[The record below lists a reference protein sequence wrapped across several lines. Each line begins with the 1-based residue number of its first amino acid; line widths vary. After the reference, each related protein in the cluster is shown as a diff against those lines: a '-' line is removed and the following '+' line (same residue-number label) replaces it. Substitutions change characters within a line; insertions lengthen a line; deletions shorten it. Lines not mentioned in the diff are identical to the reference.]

1 MSAKKQGSDDGAV
14 TRPAYPAH
22 WEADV
27 VLRDGGTAH
36 VRPISPDDAER
47 LVDFYADVSPKSKYY
62 RFFAAMPTLS
72 PKEVR
77 RFVDVDHHDR
87 VALVLTIAERI
98 IAVGQV
104 ERLDARPGER
114 DRAEVAF
121 LVQDRHQHRGIGQ
134 LLLEHLAQVG
144 REVEVGEFVAEILP
158 DNTGMLQVF
167 RDAGY
172 QVTGGF
178 EDGVVAMRFPIDA
191 TITSLGVMVSREHR
205 ADTASVQRF
214 LRAGSVAVVGASRRE
229 DTIGRA
235 LVRNLVLGDFQGRV
249 YAVNPAAESVSGIP
263 SYPSVADIPDPVD
276 IAVVAVPAASV
287 PDVILDCAHKG
298 VHGVVVVSAGFAEL
312 GKEGRA
318 LQRQVLK
325 LCRTYGLRLIGPNC
339 LGVINTA
346 TDERLNASLAP
357 VMPPRGRTGFFC
369 QSGAL
374 GVAILEN
381 VARRGLGL
389 STFVSAG
396 NRADVS
402 GNDLLQYWEEDE
414 GTEVVLLYLESLGN
428 PRKFSRI
435 ARRVSRRKPVIAVKS
450 GRATQGVPMGHSV
463 RTSEQGSVAVEA
475 MFRQAG
481 VIQVDSLDEMFDVAQ
496 LLAHQ
501 PLPRGNRLAVI
512 SNSDALALLANDT
525 AAAMG
530 LRARSF
536 GELRADASAVDFA
549 TALDAALADEDV
561 DAVLAVYLP
570 PIDTSG
576 EAVAQVLAERGLTA
590 GKEGKP
596 LLSSFLAAQGLPEL
610 LQAPDAGTAG
620 RGSVPSY
627 AAPDAA
633 VRALARAVDYAQ
645 WLARPEEDVLP
656 ADQVDA
662 AGARAVVS
670 GVLLDQAHGRKL
682 TAGELETLL
691 AAYGIELWRRIDV
704 TTVRSAVAAGD
715 RLGWDV
721 VLKATAEHL
730 RQRPDL
736 AHVKRGIRDRD
747 QMREAWRTMKSTV
760 GSPRS
765 AGYVVQPKAPPGVPV
780 SIRGVEDPLFG
791 PLVSFGM
798 SGFVSDLLGDR
809 VLRIPPLDR
818 GDAEEMVR
826 EIKAG
831 PLLSGYRGSEPVDV
845 AAVELMLLKVAQ
857 LKNDLP
863 ELRTLDLSLVLVSTK
878 GAHVL
883 SADAWVEPATTARA
897 GWFERRLSDPMVD
910 TVPG

>member
-1 MSAKKQGSDDGAV
+1 VSAESTAPRSGR
-14 TRPAYPAH
+14 RPYPAH

-36 VRPISPDDAER
+36 LRPISLDDAGR
-47 LVDFYADVSPKSKYY
+47 LVEFYDEVSPRSKYY

-72 PKEVR
+72 EREVR

-87 VALVLTIAERI
+87 VALVLTIADRI
-98 IAVGQV
+98 IAVGQF
-104 ERLDARPGER
+104 ERLPTEQGGR
-114 DRAEVAF
+114 DHAEVAF

-144 REVEVGEFVAEILP
+144 REVDVAGFVAEILP
-158 DNTGMLQVF
+158 DNRGMLQVF
-167 RDAGY
+167 REAGY
-172 QVTGGF
+172 QVSGGF

-191 TITSLGVMVSREHR
+191 TVTSLGVMVAREHR

-214 LRAGSVAVVGASRRE
+214 LGARSVAVIGASRRAE
-229 DTIGRA
+229 SVGRA
-235 LVRNLVLGDFQGRV
+235 LVRNLVHGDFQGRL
-249 YAVNPAAESVSGIP
+249 YAVNPTADAVSGVP
-263 SYPSVADIPDPVD
+263 AYPSITDVPDPVD
-276 IAVVAVPAASV
+276 IAVVAVPAAAV
-287 PDVILDCAHKG
+287 PDVLLDCAAKG
-298 VHGVVVVSAGFAEL
+298 VHGVVVISSGFAES

-318 LQRQVLK
+318 LQRQVLR

-346 TDERLNASLAP
+346 ADQQLNASLAP
-357 VMPPRGRTGFFC
+357 ELPPRGRAGFFC

-374 GVAILEN
+374 GVAILGN

-414 GTEVVLLYLESLGN
+414 ATELVLLYLESVGN

-463 RTSEQGSVAVEA
+463 RTSAYGSLAVEA

-501 PLPRGNRLAVI
+501 PLPRGNRMAVVG
-512 SNSDALALLANDT
+512 NSDALELLAIDT
-525 AAAMG
+525 ATAAG
-530 LRARSF
+530 LEARSTDS
-536 GELRADASAVDFA
+536 GVLPADASAEQFA
-549 TALDAALADEDV
+549 QALDAALADDSV

-570 PIDTSG
+570 PVDTSG
-576 EAVAQVLAERGLTA
+576 DDVAQVLAERGRH
-590 GKEGKP
+590 GDKP
-596 LLSSFLAAQGLPEL
+596 LLSSFLAAQGLPDL
-610 LQAPDAGTAG
+610 LRVPDAEGAAG

-627 AAPDAA
+627 SAPDSA
-633 VRALARAVDYAQ
+633 VRALARAVGYAR
-645 WLARPEEDVLP
+645 WRGRPEGEVLPTDEVDATGGRGVVTDVL
-656 ADQVDA
+656 V
-662 AGARAVVS
+662 RES
-670 GVLLDQAHGRKL
+670 TGRRL
-682 TAGELETLL
+682 TDDELERLL
-691 AAYGIELWRRIDV
+691 AAYGVVLWPRV
-704 TTVRSAVAAGD
+704 AVSSVKAAVAAGEQ
-715 RLGWDV
+715 LGWNV
-721 VLKATAEHL
+721 VLKATAERL

-736 AHVKRGIRDRD
+736 AHVQREIQDAEH
-747 QMREAWRTMKSTV
+747 MREAWRRMRVSV
-760 GSPRS
+760 GAPRA
-765 AGYVVQPKAPPGVPV
+765 AGFVVQRNAPPGVPV
-780 SIRGVEDPLFG
+780 GVRGLEDPLFG

-818 GDAEEMVR
+818 RDAAEMVS
-826 EIKAG
+826 EIKAA
-831 PLLSGYRGSEPVDV
+831 PLLTGYRGSAPVDV
-845 AAVELMLLKVAQ
+845 DAVETLLLKVAQ

-863 ELRTLDLSLVLVSTK
+863 EVRSLDLPLVLVSGE

-883 SADAWVEPATTARA
+883 SAEATVEPAANART
-897 GWFERRLSDPMVD
+897 GWFERRLSDPVTD
-910 TVPG
+910 TSPG

>member
-1 MSAKKQGSDDGAV
+1 VSGAS
-14 TRPAYPAH
+14 TPEGAARRAYPAH

-36 VRPISPDDAER
+36 LRPISPEDAGL
-47 LVDFYADVSPKSKYY
+47 LVDFYAEVSPRSKYY

-72 PKEVR
+72 EKEVR

-87 VALVLTIAERI
+87 VALVLTVAERM
-98 IAVGQV
+98 IAVGQF
-104 ERLDARPGER
+104 ERLPGRAGER

-144 REVEVGEFVAEILP
+144 REVDVHEFVAEILP

-178 EDGVVAMRFPIDA
+178 EDGVVAMRFPIDP
-191 TITSLGVMVSREHR
+191 TVTSLGVMVAREHR

-214 LRAGSVAVVGASRRE
+214 LGAGSVAVVGASRRE
-229 DTIGRA
+229 ETVGRA
-235 LVRNLVLGDFQGRV
+235 LVRNLVHGDFQGRV
-249 YAVNPAAESVSGIP
+249 YAVNPAAKSVSGIP
-263 SYPSVADIPDPVD
+263 SYPSVTEIPDPVD
-276 IAVVAVPAASV
+276 IAVIAVPAESV
-287 PDVILDCAHKG
+287 PDVVLDCAAKG
-298 VHGVVVVSAGFAEL
+298 VHGVVVVSSGFAEE

-318 LQRQVLK
+318 LQRQVLR

-346 TDERLNASLAP
+346 VEQQLNASLAP
-357 VMPPRGRTGFFC
+357 DMPPRGRAGFFC

-414 GTEVVLLYLESLGN
+414 ATEVVLLYLESLGN

-463 RTSEQGSVAVEA
+463 RTSEHGSAGVDA

-501 PLPRGNRLAVI
+501 PLPRGNRLAVV
-512 SNSDALALLANDT
+512 SNSDALGLLASDT
-525 AAAMG
+525 AAALG
-530 LRARSF
+530 LHAVPV
-536 GELRADASAVDFA
+536 GALRADASAEQFER
-549 TALDAALADEDV
+549 ALDDAMSDDQV

-570 PIDTSG
+570 PVDTSG
-576 EAVAQVLAERGLTA
+576 ARVARVLAERGQ
-590 GKEGKP
+590 GGDKP

-610 LQAPDAGTAG
+610 LRVPDADSASG

-627 AAPDAA
+627 SAPDAA
-633 VRALARAVDYAQ
+633 VRALARAVGYAE
-645 WLARPEEDVLP
+645 WLARPEVEVHPTDE
-656 ADQVDA
+656 VDEA
-662 AGARAVVS
+662 TARGVVTGA
-670 GVLLDQAHGRKL
+670 LLDDGQGRRL
-682 TAGELETLL
+682 TDDELERLL
-691 AAYGIELWRRIDV
+691 AAYDVELWRRIG
-704 TTVRSAVAAGD
+704 VRSARAAVAAGEQ
-715 RLGWDV
+715 LGWDV
-721 VLKATAEHL
+721 VLKATAERL

-736 AHVKRGIRDRD
+736 AHVRRGIQDAAH
-747 QMREAWRTMKSTV
+747 MRETWEEMRSTLDD
-760 GSPRS
+760 PRS
-765 AGYVVQPKAPPGVPV
+765 AGLVVQRSAPPGVPV

-818 GDAEEMVR
+818 RDAEEMVR
-826 EIKAG
+826 EIKAA
-831 PLLSGYRGSEPVDV
+831 PLLSGYRGSAPVDV
-845 AAVELMLLKVAQ
+845 GAVETLLLKVAQ

-863 ELRTLDLSLVLVSTK
+863 EVRSIDLSLVLASAK

-883 SADAWVEPATTARA
+883 SAEAWVEPADDART

-910 TVPG
+910 TLPG

>member
-1 MSAKKQGSDDGAV
+1 VEGEQNGTGV
-14 TRPAYPAH
+14 TSGRGYPAH

-36 VRPISPDDAER
+36 LRPISPADAEL

-72 PKEVR
+72 EREVR

-87 VALVLTIAERI
+87 VALVLTIAERM
-98 IAVGQV
+98 IAVGQF
-104 ERLDARPGER
+104 ERLPAGPGQR
-114 DRAEVAF
+114 DQAEVAF

-144 REVEVGEFVAEILP
+144 RELDIHQFVAEILP

-172 QVTGGF
+172 EVTGGF
-178 EDGVVAMRFPIDA
+178 EDGVVAMRFPIDS
-191 TITSLGVMVSREHR
+191 TVTSLGVMVGREHR

-214 LRAGSVAVVGASRRE
+214 LNARSVAVVGASRRAE
-229 DTIGRA
+229 TVGRA
-235 LVRNLVLGDFQGRV
+235 LVRNLLLGDFQGRV
-249 YAVNPAAESVSGIP
+249 YAVNPTAESVSGIP
-263 SYPSVADIPDPVD
+263 SYPSIIDVPDHVD
-276 IAVVAVPAASV
+276 IAVIAVRAAAV
-287 PDVILDCAHKG
+287 PDVVLDCAQKG
-298 VHGVVVVSAGFAEL
+298 VHGVVVVSSGFAEA
-312 GKEGRA
+312 GKEGTA

-346 TDERLNASLAP
+346 AEQQLNASLAP
-357 VMPPRGRTGFFC
+357 ELPPRGRAGFFC

-414 GTEVVLLYLESLGN
+414 ATEVVLLYLESLGN

-450 GRATQGVPMGHSV
+450 GRATQGVPMGHAV
-463 RTSEQGSVAVEA
+463 RTSEHGSAGVDA

-501 PLPRGNRLAVI
+501 PLPRGNRLAVV
-512 SNSDALALLANDT
+512 SNSDALALLAGDT
-525 AAAMG
+525 AAALG
-530 LRARSF
+530 LDARPVGVLS
-536 GELRADASAVDFA
+536 ADASAAQFEA
-549 TALDAALADEDV
+549 ALDEALAAADV

-570 PIDTSG
+570 PVDTNG
-576 EAVAQVLAERGLTA
+576 DEVARVLAERGQRTD
-590 GKEGKP
+590 KT

-610 LQAPDAGTAG
+610 LRAPDVASTAG

-627 AAPDAA
+627 SAPDDA
-633 VRALARAVDYAQ
+633 VRALARAVGYAE
-645 WLARPEEDVLP
+645 WVARPEVEVLP
-656 ADQVDA
+656 TDDVDE
-662 AGARAVVS
+662 AGARSVVT
-670 GVLLDQAHGRKL
+670 GALLDSAEGRRL
-682 TAGELETLL
+682 SDDELARLL
-691 AAYGIELWRRIDV
+691 AAYGVEVWRRIEV
-704 TTVRSAVAAGD
+704 SSEKAAVRAGE
-715 RLGWDV
+715 RLGWNV
-721 VLKATAEHL
+721 VLKAAAEPL

-736 AHVKRGIRDRD
+736 AHVQRGISDAAH
-747 QMREAWRTMKSTV
+747 MREAWHHMRETL

-765 AGYVVQPKAPPGVPV
+765 ANFVVQRNAPPGVPL
-780 SIRGVEDPLFG
+780 SLRGIEDPLFG
-791 PLVSFGM
+791 PLVSFGL

-818 GDAEEMVR
+818 RDAEEMVR
-826 EIKAG
+826 EIRAA
-831 PLLSGYRGSEPVDV
+831 PLLSGYRGSRPVDMD
-845 AAVELMLLKVAQ
+845 AVETLLLKVAQ
-857 LKNDLP
+857 MKNDLA
-863 ELRTLDLSLVLVSTK
+863 EVRRLDLSLVLAASH

-883 SADAWVEPATTARA
+883 SAEAWVEPAASART
-897 GWFERRLSDPMVD
+897 GWFERRLSDPGID
-910 TVPG
+910 TLPG

>member
-1 MSAKKQGSDDGAV
+1 
-14 TRPAYPAH
+14 
-22 WEADV
+22 
-27 VLRDGGTAH
+27 
-36 VRPISPDDAER
+36 VRPISPEDAER
-47 LVDFYADVSPKSKYY
+47 LVEFYADVSPKSKYY

-72 PKEVR
+72 EREVR

-87 VALVLTIAERI
+87 VALVLMVAERI
-98 IAVGQV
+98 IAVGQF
-104 ERLDARPGER
+104 ERLPARPGRR
-114 DRAEVAF
+114 DQAEVAF

-144 REVEVGEFVAEILP
+144 REIDVGEFVAEILP

-172 QVTGGF
+172 QVRGGF

-191 TITSLGVMVSREHR
+191 TVTSLGVMVAREHR

-214 LRAGSVAVVGASRRE
+214 LGARSVAIVGASRRAE
-229 DTIGRA
+229 TVGRA
-235 LVRNLVLGDFQGRV
+235 LVRNLVHGDFQGRV
-249 YAVNPAAESVSGIP
+249 YAVNPAAESVSGLP
-263 SYPSVADIPDPVD
+263 AYASVTDIPDPVD
-276 IAVVAVPAASV
+276 IAVVAVPAPAV
-287 PDVILDCAHKG
+287 PDVVLDCAAKG
-298 VHGVVVVSAGFAEL
+298 VHGVVVISAGFAES

-318 LQRQVLK
+318 LQRQVLR

-339 LGVINTA
+339 LGVINTDA
-346 TDERLNASLAP
+346 DQQLNASLAP
-357 VMPPRGRTGFFC
+357 VMPPRGRAGFFC

-381 VARRGLGL
+381 VASRGLGL

-402 GNDLLQYWEEDE
+402 GNDLLQYWEEDDA
-414 GTEVVLLYLESLGN
+414 TEVVLLYLESLGN

-450 GRATQGVPMGHSV
+450 GRATQGVPMGHAV
-463 RTSEQGSVAVEA
+463 RTSEHGSPGVDA

-501 PLPRGNRLAVI
+501 PLPRGNRIAVV
-512 SNSDALALLANDT
+512 SNSDALALLARDT
-525 AAAMG
+525 AAAWG
-530 LRARSF
+530 LQARPCAA
-536 GELRADASAVDFA
+536 LRPDATAQDFA
-549 TALDAALADEDV
+549 RALDAALDDDEV
-561 DAVLAVYLP
+561 DAVLTVYVP
-570 PIDTSG
+570 PIDVSG
-576 EAVAQVLAERGLTA
+576 QEVAQVLADRGPHT
-590 GKEGKP
+590 GKP
-596 LLSSFLAAQGLPEL
+596 LLSSFLGAQGLPEL
-610 LQAPDAGTAG
+610 LRVPETGADGTAG

-627 AAPDAA
+627 SAPDAA
-633 VRALARAVDYAQ
+633 VRALARAVGYAE
-645 WLARPEEDVLP
+645 WLARPEVEVLP
-656 ADQVDA
+656 TDDVDEA
-662 AGARAVVS
+662 AARSVVT
-670 GVLLDQAHGRKL
+670 GVLIGGAEGRRLDDD
-682 TAGELETLL
+682 ELERLL
-691 AAYGIELWRRIDV
+691 AAYGIETWPRIPV
-704 TTVRSAVAAGD
+704 TSAKSAVAAGD
-715 RLGWDV
+715 RLGWNV
-721 VLKATAEHL
+721 VLKATAEPL

-736 AHVKRGIRDRD
+736 AHVHRGITDAAH
-747 QMREAWRTMKSTV
+747 MREAWEAMKRTV
-760 GSPRS
+760 DHPRS
-765 AGYVVQPKAPPGVPV
+765 AGFVVQRNAPPGVPV

-818 GDAEEMVR
+818 HEAEQMVR
-826 EIKAG
+826 EIKAA
-831 PLLSGYRGSEPVDV
+831 PLLSGYRGSAPVDTDAV
-845 AAVELMLLKVAQ
+845 ATLLLRVAQ

-863 ELRTLDLSLVLVSTK
+863 EVRSLDLSLVLVGSK

-883 SADAWVEPATTARA
+883 SAEAWVAPAADART

-910 TVPG
+910 TLPG

>member
-1 MSAKKQGSDDGAV
+1 VETGPQ
-14 TRPAYPAH
+14 PYPAH

-36 VRPISPDDAER
+36 LRPISPDDAER
-47 LVDFYADVSPKSKYY
+47 LVEFYAEVSPKSKYY

-72 PKEVR
+72 EREVQ
-77 RFVDVDHHDR
+77 RFVAVDHHDR

-98 IAVGQV
+98 IAVGQF
-104 ERLDARPGER
+104 ERLPGKQDGR
-114 DRAEVAF
+114 DQAEVAF

-144 REVEVGEFVAEILP
+144 REVDVGQFVAEILP

-178 EDGVVAMRFPIDA
+178 EDGVVAMRFSIDP
-191 TITSLGVMVSREHR
+191 TVTSLGVMVAREHR
-205 ADTASVQRF
+205 ADTATVHRF
-214 LRAGSVAVVGASRRE
+214 LGARSVAIIGASRRA
-229 DTIGRA
+229 DSVGRT
-235 LVRNLVLGDFQGRV
+235 LVRNLVHGDFQGRV
-249 YAVNPAAESVSGIP
+249 YAVNPAAEAVSGIP
-263 SYPSVADIPDPVD
+263 AYASVTEVPDPVD
-276 IAVVAVPAASV
+276 IAVVAVPAAAV
-287 PDVILDCAHKG
+287 PDVLLDCAAKG
-298 VHGVVVVSAGFAEL
+298 VHGVVVISSGFAEV

-318 LQRQVLK
+318 LQRQVLR

-346 TDERLNASLAP
+346 ADQQLNASLAP
-357 VMPPRGRTGFFC
+357 EMPPRGRASFFC

-389 STFVSAG
+389 TTFVSAG

-402 GNDLLQYWEEDE
+402 GNDLLQYWEEDDA
-414 GTEVVLLYLESLGN
+414 TEVVLLYLESLGN

-463 RTSEQGSVAVEA
+463 RTSEHGSVAVDA

-501 PLPRGNRLAVI
+501 PLPRGNRLAVV
-512 SNSDALALLANDT
+512 SNSDALELLAVDT
-525 AAAMG
+525 AAALG
-530 LRARSF
+530 LEARSM
-536 GELRADASAVDFA
+536 GVLGADASAEHFA
-549 TALDAALADEDV
+549 RSLDAALADETV

-570 PIDTSG
+570 PVDTSG
-576 EAVAQVLAERGLTA
+576 DAVARVLAERGQRT
-590 GKEGKP
+590 EKP

-610 LQAPDAGTAG
+610 LRVPDTHGTAG

-627 AAPDAA
+627 SAPDSA
-633 VRALARAVDYAQ
+633 VRALARAVGYSR
-645 WLARPEEDVLP
+645 WRGRPEVEVLP
-656 ADQVDA
+656 TDTVDE
-662 AGARAVVS
+662 AGARGVVTD
-670 GVLLDQAHGRKL
+670 VLLHQAEGRRL
-682 TAGELETLL
+682 TDDEVERLL
-691 AAYGIELWRRIDV
+691 AAYDVELWPRV
-704 TTVRSAVAAGD
+704 EVSNVRAAVAAGE
-715 RLGWDV
+715 RLGWNV
-721 VLKATAEHL
+721 VLKATAERL

-736 AHVKRGIRDRD
+736 AHVQRGIQDATH
-747 QMREAWRTMKSTV
+747 MREAWETMRRTV

-765 AGYVVQPKAPPGVPV
+765 AAFVVQRSAPTGVPV
-780 SIRGVEDPLFG
+780 SVRGVEDPLFG

-818 GDAEEMVR
+818 RDAEEMVR
-826 EIKAG
+826 EIRAA
-831 PLLSGYRGSEPVDV
+831 PLLSGYRGSAPVDID
-845 AAVELMLLKVAQ
+845 AVEALLLKVAQ

-863 ELRTLDLSLVLVSTK
+863 EVRSLDLSLVLVSTK

-883 SADAWVEPATTARA
+883 SGEAWVEPAASARS
-897 GWFERRLSDPMVD
+897 GWFERRLNDPVVD
-910 TVPG
+910 TLPG

>member
-1 MSAKKQGSDDGAV
+1 MSEGAARRV
-14 TRPAYPAH
+14 YPAH

-36 VRPISPDDAER
+36 LRPISPDDAGL
-47 LVDFYADVSPKSKYY
+47 LVDFYAEVSPKSKYY

-72 PKEVR
+72 EREVR

-87 VALVLTIAERI
+87 VALVLTVAERM
-98 IAVGQV
+98 IAVGQF
-104 ERLDARPGER
+104 ERLPGRAGER

-121 LVQDRHQHRGIGQ
+121 LVQDQHQHRGIGQ

-144 REVEVGEFVAEILP
+144 REVDVHEFVAEILP

-178 EDGVVAMRFPIDA
+178 EDGVVAMRFPIDP
-191 TITSLGVMVSREHR
+191 TVTSLDVMVAREHR

-214 LRAGSVAVVGASRRE
+214 LGARSVAIVGASRRE
-229 DTIGRA
+229 ETVGRA
-235 LVRNLVLGDFQGRV
+235 LVRNLVRGDFQGRV

-263 SYPSVADIPDPVD
+263 SYPSVTDIPDPVD
-276 IAVVAVPAASV
+276 IAVVAVPAEAV
-287 PDVILDCAHKG
+287 PDVVLDCAAKG
-298 VHGVVVVSAGFAEL
+298 VHGVVVVSSGFAEE

-318 LQRQVLK
+318 LQRQVLR

-346 TDERLNASLAP
+346 VEQQLNASLAP
-357 VMPPRGRTGFFC
+357 DMPPRGRAGFFC

-402 GNDLLQYWEEDE
+402 GNDLLQYWEEDDA
-414 GTEVVLLYLESLGN
+414 TEVVLLYLESLGN

-435 ARRVSRRKPVIAVKS
+435 ARRVSRLKPVIAVKS

-463 RTSEQGSVAVEA
+463 RTSEHGSAGVDA

-501 PLPRGNRLAVI
+501 PLPRGNRLAVV
-512 SNSDALALLANDT
+512 SNSDALGLLASDT
-525 AAAMG
+525 AAALG
-530 LRARSF
+530 LHAVPA
-536 GELRADASAVDFA
+536 GALRADASAEQFER
-549 TALDAALADEDV
+549 ALDDAMSDDQV

-570 PIDTSG
+570 PVDTSG
-576 EAVAQVLAERGLTA
+576 ARVAQVLAERGQ
-590 GKEGKP
+590 GGDKP

-610 LQAPDAGTAG
+610 LRVPDAGSASG

-627 AAPDAA
+627 SAPDAA
-633 VRALARAVDYAQ
+633 VRALARAVGYAE
-645 WLARPEEDVLP
+645 WLARPEVEVHPTDDVDE
-656 ADQVDA
+656 ATARGVVT
-662 AGARAVVS
+662 GA
-670 GVLLDQAHGRKL
+670 LLDDGRGRRL
-682 TAGELETLL
+682 TDDELERLL
-691 AAYGIELWRRIDV
+691 AAYDVELWRRIG
-704 TTVRSAVAAGD
+704 VRSAKAAVAAGEQ
-715 RLGWDV
+715 LGWDV
-721 VLKATAEHL
+721 VLKATAERL

-736 AHVKRGIRDRD
+736 AHVHRGIQDAEH
-747 QMREAWRTMKSTV
+747 MREAWAAMRSTLDD
-760 GSPRS
+760 PRS
-765 AGYVVQPKAPPGVPV
+765 AGLVVQRSAPPGVPV

-818 GDAEEMVR
+818 RDAEEMVR
-826 EIKAG
+826 EIKAA
-831 PLLSGYRGSEPVDV
+831 PLLSGYRGSAPVDV
-845 AAVELMLLKVAQ
+845 GAVETLLLKVAQ

-863 ELRTLDLSLVLVSTK
+863 EVRSIDLSLVLASAK

-883 SADAWVEPATTARA
+883 SAEAWVEPADDART

-910 TVPG
+910 TLPG